1 MIILVLVM
9 FLMNSQLFK
18 YKPMPQKSHKHEV
31 WLSDKALNETEALLE
46 KYADEYTLSDPFS
59 LSKLCS
65 IGLMMIGSLS
75 TKELYDIN
83 QWFKTEGY

>member
-1 MIILVLVM
+1 MK
-9 FLMNSQLFK
+9 SRPFK
-18 YKPMPQKSHKHEV
+18 YKPNPAKAHRHEV
-31 WLSDKALNETEALLE
+31 WLSDKALHETEALLE
-46 KYADEYTLSDPFS
+46 KYHEEYTLSDPFS

>member
-1 MIILVLVM
+1 MIILVLVKLVM
-9 FLMNSQLFK
+9 KSKLFK
-18 YKPMPQKSHKHEV
+18 YEPMPQKSHKHEV

-75 TKELYDIN
+75 IKELYDIN
-83 QWFKTEGY
+83 RWFKTEGY